1 MESSAN
7 LFRYFCSVPVFSE
20 QKVGIRVS
28 LKFTLKGFSILFL
41 IPGKSSVQQKC
52 SLSSSKYATNKNR
65 SDHAKKTA
73 QFVQKLERVYSSATW
88 KLAFS

>member
-1 MESSAN
+1 
-7 LFRYFCSVPVFSE
+7 VPVFSE
-20 QKVGIRVS
+20 QIVHITVS
-28 LKFTLKGFSILFL
+28 LKFILKGFSILFL

-65 SDHAKKTA
+65 SDHAKKIA

-88 KLAFS
+88 KLTFG